1 MVIGV
6 CAKETC
12 ACTDFVFAESTSHAA
27 AYNGIGNPSSAKDD
41 TVSDVGFCE
50 KAFPDDLH
58 ESGTDGKYF
67 LRRSGERRWAAADLL
82 RECRKESGV

>member
-1 MVIGV
+1 MPRHTMVL
-6 CAKETC
+6 
-12 ACTDFVFAESTSHAA
+12 
-27 AYNGIGNPSSAKDD
+27 GIRYRERNTA
-41 TVSDVGFCE
+41 VSDVGFCE

>member
-6 CAKETC
+6 CAKENC

-50 KAFPDDLH
+50 KAFPDVCMKA
-58 ESGTDGKYF
+58 GRMGNTF
-67 LRRSGERRWAAADLL
+67 
-82 RECRKESGV
+82 

>member
-1 MVIGV
+1 MQKKI
-6 CAKETC
+6 AP
-12 ACTDFVFAESTSHAA
+12 APILFLPESTSHAA
-27 AYNGIGNPSSAKDD
+27 AYNGIGNPSSAKDE
-41 TVSDVGFCE
+41 TVLDVGFCE